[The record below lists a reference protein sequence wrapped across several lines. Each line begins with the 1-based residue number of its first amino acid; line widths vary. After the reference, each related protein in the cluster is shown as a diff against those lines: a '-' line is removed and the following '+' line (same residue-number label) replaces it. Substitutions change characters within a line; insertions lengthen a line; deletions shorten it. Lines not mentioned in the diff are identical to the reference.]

1 MDSVTKE
8 KMSAILKSKDGV
20 NNKLE
25 KILAL
30 LTLANLAYG
39 LILKPE
45 SLQVHP
51 HNRGSQMVN
60 AFDCRKKGQAI
71 ISAGLKPDLL
81 GPSSICIE
89 MSSNTDVYMKQV
101 EANINMCAS
110 SEGLLPVPTGSE
122 RYLTLGN
129 SHWVMFL
136 KALQGQC
143 LSPTG
148 ESLHVPAELESLV
161 ASGWKWTVISNSV
174 EAEFPEFPS
183 FCQAALNSVNSN
195 NTATCELEAMLQ
207 LANYVKAG
215 MTMQGAIEAVQAA
228 QPTCGKYITDIA
240 QFLSLYT
247 GGHGF
252 PLLTQLSQFCILPAN
267 I

>member
-1 MDSVTKE
+1 MDKVTKE

-39 LILKPE
+39 LILKPD
-45 SLQVHP
+45 SLHVHP

-60 AFDCRKKGQAI
+60 AFEWHKKGQAI
-71 ISAGLKPDLL
+71 LSAGLKPDLL

-89 MSSNTDVYMKQV
+89 MSSHTDTWMKQQ
-101 EANINMCAS
+101 EANINMCAA

-129 SHWVMFL
+129 SHFIMFL

-148 ESLHVPAELESLV
+148 ERLHVPAELESLI
-161 ASGWKWTVISNSV
+161 ASGWKWTVISNTV
-174 EAEFPEFPS
+174 EAEFPQFPS